1 MTAKTDFTP
10 EEWKQVLGSVMI
22 AGMAVTLADP
32 SGLIGLT
39 KEGLASGSALVSAK
53 SDPNFNSLV
62 KAVVADFETSGGRAA
77 ARDFIKTT
85 VAGKQAAEMKAALLA
100 ALGGAG
106 SILDTKASAE
116 APAFKAWLS
125 QIAQRVA
132 EAAGE
137 GGFLGFGGVRVS
149 DAEKATLD
157 EISKALQV
165 ST

>member
-10 EEWKQVLGSVMI
+10 EEWKQVLGSVLI

-39 KEGLASGSALVSAK
+39 KEGLATGGALLAAK
-53 SDPNFNSLV
+53 SDPNTGALV
-62 KAVVADFETSGGRAA
+62 KAVVADFETSQGRSA
-77 ARDFIKTT
+77 ARDFIKATI
-85 VAGKQAAEMKAALLA
+85 AGKQGAEMKAALLA
-100 ALGGAG
+100 ALGHAG
-106 SILDTKASAE
+106 NILETKASAD
-116 APAFKAWLS
+116 APAFRAWLA
-125 QIAQRVA
+125 QISQRVA

-157 EISKALQV
+157 EISKALKL